1 MAKVILTHEVSGL
14 GVAGDVVEVKDGFAR
29 NFLVPRK
36 LATPWSE
43 GAEKQIE
50 TMRKAQRAKAIASV
64 EEAHAARDALQ
75 SAPVVVAARAGES
88 GRLFGA
94 VTPTD
99 IVKAIGDR
107 AVVDKRRVHLPY
119 HIKTLGDH
127 QVEVGLHDGVS
138 ATITVTVV
146 AEG

>member
-14 GVAGDVVEVKDGFAR
+14 GIAGDVVEVKDGYAR

-50 TMRKAQRAKAIASV
+50 AMHKARRAKAIASV
-64 EEAHAARDALQ
+64 EEAHAARDVLQ
-75 SAPVVVAARAGES
+75 STPVVIAAKAGES
-88 GRLFGA
+88 GRLFGT
-94 VTPTD
+94 VTPAN
-99 IVKAIGDR
+99 IVQAIGDR

-119 HIKTLGDH
+119 HIKTVGDH
-127 QVEVGLHDGVS
+127 EVEVGLHDGVS
-138 ATITVTVV
+138 ATIIVTVV

>member
-14 GVAGDVVEVKDGFAR
+14 GIAGDVVEVKDGYAR
-29 NFLVPRK
+29 NFLVPRR
-36 LATPWSE
+36 LASPWSA

-50 TMRKAQRAKAIASV
+50 AIRKTQEAKAIASV
-64 EEAHAARDALQ
+64 EEAHAVRDVLQ
-75 SAPVVVAARAGES
+75 SVPVVIAAKAGES

-94 VTPTD
+94 VTAAN
-99 IVKAIGDR
+99 IVEAIGDR

-138 ATITVTVV
+138 AMVTVTVV
-146 AEG
+146 AED